1 MGHHSSDSEDDTR
14 SRRKKKHR
22 RKSTSSSS
30 SDSRTFT
37 RKKSRR
43 TRSHSRSHR
52 SHSRSKDRRHRRR
65 SSSSS
70 SYEVRKKR
78 SSRSRS
84 RDRGK
89 SYRSRRSRS
98 RSRNRSSRSR
108 HRQRSRSRSSE
119 RSTRRRSYS
128 QSRSRERERWKGRD
142 KGREKDRDKEKERE
156 PRSDKKG
163 DSANIKVGLEH
174 LPPAEQAKARLQLV
188 LQAAVPGT
196 HRSNLNLKIEVQRN
210 KFESVQWTPTR
221 TARLNFDQR
230 LYIQPKTT
238 KADEV
243 LKAKERKEEDAKKK
257 REQENTIEEQV
268 KRVKSIEAIES
279 DFFVQQTFRSG
290 KDIKKAQEP
299 IEAKHESTV
308 LSNRAT
314 DFNIEIK
321 QEIDYVPSA
330 IKYQDDDTLAHPSLF
345 MDKKE
350 AEEKWFKRLITLR
363 QEKLMGSPV
372 SGF

>member
-188 LQAAVPGT
+188 LQAA
-196 HRSNLNLKIEVQRN
+196 
-210 KFESVQWTPTR
+210 
-221 TARLNFDQR
+221 
-230 LYIQPKTT
+230 
-238 KADEV
+238 
-243 LKAKERKEEDAKKK
+243 
-257 REQENTIEEQV
+257 ENTIEEQV

>member
-1 MGHHSSDSEDDTR
+1 MGHHSSGSEDDTR

-30 SDSRTFT
+30 SDSRTFI
-37 RKKSRR
+37 RKKSSRR
-43 TRSHSRSHR
+43 TRSHSRTR
-52 SHSRSKDRRHRRR
+52 CSHSCSKDRRHRRR
-65 SSSSS
+65 SSSCS

-78 SSRSRS
+78 SSHSRS

-98 RSRNRSSRSR
+98 RSKNRSSRSR
-108 HRQRSRSRSSE
+108 HRQRSHSRSSE
-119 RSTRRRSYS
+119 RSSRRRSYS
-128 QSRSRERERWKGRD
+128 RSRSRETGRRKGRD
-142 KGREKDRDKEKERE
+142 KGREKDREKEKEKESRN
-156 PRSDKKG
+156 DKKG
-163 DSANIKVGLEH
+163 DSGNIKVGLEH

-188 LQAAVPGT
+188 LQAA
-196 HRSNLNLKIEVQRN
+196 
-210 KFESVQWTPTR
+210 
-221 TARLNFDQR
+221 
-230 LYIQPKTT
+230 
-238 KADEV
+238 
-243 LKAKERKEEDAKKK
+243 
-257 REQENTIEEQV
+257 ENTIEEQV

-279 DFFVQQTFRSG
+279 DFFVQQTFRSSR
-290 KDIKKAQEP
+290 DIKKAQEP
-299 IEAKHESTV
+299 PEAKHESVV
-308 LSNRAT
+308 LSNRTA

-330 IKYQDDDTLAHPSLF
+330 IKYQDDDSLAHPSLF